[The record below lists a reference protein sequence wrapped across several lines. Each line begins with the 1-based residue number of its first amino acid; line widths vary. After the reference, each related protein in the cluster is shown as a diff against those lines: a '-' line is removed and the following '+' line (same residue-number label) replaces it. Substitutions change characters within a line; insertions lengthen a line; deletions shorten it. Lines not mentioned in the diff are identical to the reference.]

1 MTTEPTN
8 APTFE
13 LDAVREHLAATDAE
27 LIVYIDETHMSYLPT
42 YLGRADAMHLLAA
55 PPEQVLRQLWL
66 AARCYASHG
75 DVYLAKWPVHQFK
88 RRRLLPL
95 ELALVVADAQVLEA
109 SLKHFVVDPMLLL
122 AGAEPDSV
130 TEEVSALTNFFRGG
144 EISDQADLT
153 GFLAVTYWM
162 VLGAIASED
171 TEALDMLR
179 ALTARILEKNLW
191 LARKRVGGL
200 GRMLCA
206 HQVIGEL
213 RPAVPDGIVDAL
225 VEHGRLHREAVQA
238 RLADDELA
246 RRTGEGALD
255 VTSLA
260 FLAMAAAAGIDL
272 GSRLAARK
280 EDGDLAQ
287 ALAYAPLLGHTAVA

>member
-1 MTTEPTN
+1 MTTEPQN
-8 APTFE
+8 VPTFE

-27 LIVYIDETHMSYLPT
+27 LLVYIDETHMSYLPT
-42 YLGRADAMHLLAA
+42 YLVRADAMHVLGA

-66 AARCYASHG
+66 AARCYATNG
-75 DVYLAKWPVHQFK
+75 EVYLAKWPVHQFR

-95 ELALVVADAQVLEA
+95 ELAITVADGEVLTA
-109 SLKHFVVDPMLLL
+109 AKKHFIVDPMTLL
-122 AGAEPDSV
+122 AGAEPDVV
-130 TEEVSALTNFFRGG
+130 TEEVGALTRFFRGG
-144 EISDQADLT
+144 DISDQADLT

-162 VLGAIASED
+162 VLGAIASAD
-171 TEALDMLR
+171 NEALEMVR

-213 RPAVPDGIVDAL
+213 RPAVPDGIVDAIA
-225 VEHGRLHREAVQA
+225 EHGRLHGEALAA
-238 RLADDELA
+238 RLADDEA
-246 RRTGEGALD
+246 VRKTGEGALD
-255 VTSLA
+255 VTSMAL
-260 FLAMAAAAGIDL
+260 LAMASAAGIDL
-272 GSRLAARK
+272 GERLAARK
-280 EDGDLAQ
+280 EEPELAQ